1 LPSLVNSDACNISA
15 RRTHSRHLAMSNKT
29 HEDVTILGIEHHL
42 AVDPESLNEAGVVW
56 TPAVRA
62 LASAVAPIVEA
73 RQASH
78 SLAASS
84 SDADG
89 TAGPRSAPMRVLE
102 LGAGTGALGIALA
115 CSLPNIHVTLTD
127 LAPVV
132 PLMRENA
139 DATRDAGKLADGS
152 ETHVAELAWSRDA
165 VLALNGGGDA
175 SSGVGGTEGSTHGG
189 RDTSASRSTRWDL
202 VLGCE
207 ILYWGGW
214 DVFADDTRGP
224 LLEACIAACEV
235 GGAEGADT
243 AVLSPPTL
251 VVLAFTVRDQ
261 GRESGFVSKDFGE
274 KFWLRLLDGGA
285 DVCVCGDEDEETL
298 SRMDAEARA
307 RTDAAE
313 EGDLLVLGAVAKRSK

>member
-1 LPSLVNSDACNISA
+1 
-15 RRTHSRHLAMSNKT
+15 MSNKT
-29 HEDVTILGIEHHL
+29 HEVVEILGIEHHL

-62 LASAVAPIVEA
+62 LASAVAPIIEA
-73 RQASH
+73 RQAS
-78 SLAASS
+78 SLATSS

-89 TAGPRSAPMRVLE
+89 TTGPRSAPMRVLE

-132 PLMRENA
+132 PLMTERGRHPRRGEA
-139 DATRDAGKLADGS
+139 RGWIRDTRRGARVVPRRGPSAQRRRRRI
-152 ETHVAELAWSRDA
+152 EWWRRRQR
-165 VLALNGGGDA
+165 GG
-175 SSGVGGTEGSTHGG
+175 THGG
-189 RDTSASRSTRWDL
+189 RDASASRERWDV

-243 AVLSPPTL
+243 AVSSPPTL

-285 DVCVCGDEDEETL
+285 NVCVCGDEDEETL
-298 SRMDAEARA
+298 ARMDAEARA

>member
-1 LPSLVNSDACNISA
+1 
-15 RRTHSRHLAMSNKT
+15 MSNKT
-29 HEDVTILGIEHHL
+29 HEVVEILGIEHHL

-62 LASAVAPIVEA
+62 LASAVAPIIEA
-73 RQASH
+73 RQAS
-78 SLAASS
+78 SLATSS
-84 SDADG
+84 SSS
-89 TAGPRSAPMRVLE
+89 RPMRVLE

-132 PLMRENA
+132 PLMGTNA

-165 VLALNGGGDA
+165 VLALNGGGGA
-175 SSGVGGTEGSTHGG
+175 SSGRGGGEGGMHGG
-189 RDTSASRSTRWDL
+189 RDASASRSTRWDV

-243 AVLSPPTL
+243 AVSSPPTL

-261 GRESGFVSKDFGE
+261 GRESGFVSRDFGE

-285 DVCVCGDEDEETL
+285 NVCVCGDEDEDTL
-298 SRMDAEARA
+298 ARMDAEARA
-307 RTDAAE
+307 RTEAAE

>member
-1 LPSLVNSDACNISA
+1 
-15 RRTHSRHLAMSNKT
+15 MSNKT
-29 HEDVTILGIEHHL
+29 HEVVEILGIEHHL

-62 LASAVAPIVEA
+62 LASAVAPIIEA

-78 SLAASS
+78 SLATSS
-84 SDADG
+84 SSS
-89 TAGPRSAPMRVLE
+89 RPMRVLE

-132 PLMRENA
+132 PLMGTNA

-165 VLALNGGGDA
+165 VLALNGGGAA
-175 SSGVGGTEGSTHGG
+175 SSGGGGTEGSTHGG
-189 RDTSASRSTRWDL
+189 RDASASRSTRWDM

-243 AVLSPPTL
+243 AVSSPPTL

-285 DVCVCGDEDEETL
+285 NVCVCGDEDEETL
-298 SRMDAEARA
+298 ARMDAEARE

-313 EGDLLVLGAVAKRSK
+313 EGDLLVLGAVAKHSK

>member
-1 LPSLVNSDACNISA
+1 MPSLVNSDACIVSA
-15 RRTHSRHLAMSNKT
+15 RRTHSRHLAMSNRT
-29 HEDVTILGIEHHL
+29 HEDVTILGIAHHL

-62 LASAVAPIVEA
+62 LASAVAPIIEA
-73 RQASH
+73 RQAS
-78 SLAASS
+78 SLATSS
-84 SDADG
+84 SSS
-89 TAGPRSAPMRVLE
+89 RPMRVLE

-132 PLMRENA
+132 PLMNTNA

-175 SSGVGGTEGSTHGG
+175 SSVGGGTEGGTHGG
-189 RDTSASRSTRWDL
+189 RDASASRERWDL

-224 LLEACIAACEV
+224 LLEACIAACER

-243 AVLSPPTL
+243 AVSFPPTL

-285 DVCVCGDEDEETL
+285 NVCVCGDEDEVTL
-298 SRMDAEARA
+298 ARMDAEARS
-307 RTDAAE
+307 RTEAAE

>member
-1 LPSLVNSDACNISA
+1 
-15 RRTHSRHLAMSNKT
+15 MSNKT

-175 SSGVGGTEGSTHGG
+175 SSGDGGGEGGTHGG
-189 RDTSASRSTRWDL
+189 RDASASRSTRWDM

-224 LLEACIAACEV
+224 LLEACIAACER

-243 AVLSPPTL
+243 AVSSPPTL

>member
-1 LPSLVNSDACNISA
+1 
-15 RRTHSRHLAMSNKT
+15 MSNKT
-29 HEDVTILGIEHHL
+29 HEVVEILGIEHHL

-62 LASAVAPIVEA
+62 LASAVAPIIEA
-73 RQASH
+73 RQAS
-78 SLAASS
+78 SLATSS
-84 SDADG
+84 SSS
-89 TAGPRSAPMRVLE
+89 RPMRVLE

-115 CSLPNIHVTLTD
+115 SSLPNIHVTLTD

-165 VLALNGGGDA
+165 VLALNGGDA
-175 SSGVGGTEGSTHGG
+175 SSGGGGTEGGTHGG
-189 RDTSASRSTRWDL
+189 RDASASRSTRWDV

-224 LLEACIAACEV
+224 LLEACIAACEA

-243 AVLSPPTL
+243 AVSFPPTL

-261 GRESGFVSKDFGE
+261 GRESGFVSRDFGE

-285 DVCVCGDEDEETL
+285 NVCVCGDEDEETL
-298 SRMDAEARA
+298 ARMDADTRA
-307 RTDAAE
+307 RTEAAE
-313 EGDLLVLGAVAKRSK
+313 EGDLLVLGAVAKHSK

>member
-1 LPSLVNSDACNISA
+1 
-15 RRTHSRHLAMSNKT
+15 MSNKT

-207 ILYWGGW
+207 IL
-214 DVFADDTRGP
+214 
-224 LLEACIAACEV
+224 
-235 GGAEGADT
+235 
-243 AVLSPPTL
+243 
-251 VVLAFTVRDQ
+251 
-261 GRESGFVSKDFGE
+261 
-274 KFWLRLLDGGA
+274 
-285 DVCVCGDEDEETL
+285 
-298 SRMDAEARA
+298 
-307 RTDAAE
+307 
-313 EGDLLVLGAVAKRSK
+313 

>member
-1 LPSLVNSDACNISA
+1 
-15 RRTHSRHLAMSNKT
+15 MSNKT
-29 HEDVTILGIEHHL
+29 HEVVEILGIEHHL

-62 LASAVAPIVEA
+62 LASAVAPIIEA

-78 SLAASS
+78 SLATSS

-175 SSGVGGTEGSTHGG
+175 SSGGGCGTEGSTHGG
-189 RDTSASRSTRWDL
+189 RDASASRERWDV

-224 LLEACIAACEV
+224 LLEACIAACER

-243 AVLSPPTL
+243 AVSSPPTL

-285 DVCVCGDEDEETL
+285 NVCVCGDEDEETL
-298 SRMDAEARA
+298 ARMDADARA
-307 RTDAAE
+307 RTEAAE
-313 EGDLLVLGAVAKRSK
+313 EGDLLVLGAVTKRSK

>member
-1 LPSLVNSDACNISA
+1 
-15 RRTHSRHLAMSNKT
+15 MSNKT

-62 LASAVAPIVEA
+62 LASAVAPIIEA
-73 RQASH
+73 RQAS
-78 SLAASS
+78 SLATSS

-89 TAGPRSAPMRVLE
+89 TTGPRSAPMRVLE

-115 CSLPNIHVTLTD
+115 CSLPNFHVTLTD

-139 DATRDAGKLADGS
+139 NATRDAGKLADGS

-165 VLALNGGGDA
+165 VLALNGGDA
-175 SSGVGGTEGSTHGG
+175 SSGGGGTEGGTHGG
-189 RDTSASRSTRWDL
+189 RDASASRSTRWDV

-235 GGAEGADT
+235 VGAEGADT
-243 AVLSPPTL
+243 AVSSPPTL

-285 DVCVCGDEDEETL
+285 NVCVCGDENEEKL
-298 SRMDAEARA
+298 ARMDADARE
-307 RTDAAE
+307 RTEAAE

>member
-1 LPSLVNSDACNISA
+1 
-15 RRTHSRHLAMSNKT
+15 MSTNKT
-29 HEDVTILGIEHHL
+29 HEVVDILGIEHHL

-62 LASAVAPIVEA
+62 LASAVAPIIEA
-73 RQASH
+73 RQAS
-78 SLAASS
+78 SLATSS

-89 TAGPRSAPMRVLE
+89 TTGPRSAPMRVLE

-132 PLMRENA
+132 PLMGTNA

-165 VLALNGGGDA
+165 VLALSRGGDA
-175 SSGVGGTEGSTHGG
+175 SSGGGGGTERGTHGG
-189 RDTSASRSTRWDL
+189 RDASASRERWDV

-243 AVLSPPTL
+243 AVSSPPTL

-285 DVCVCGDEDEETL
+285 NVCVCGDEDEETL
-298 SRMDAEARA
+298 ARMDAEARA
-307 RTDAAE
+307 RTEAAE
-313 EGDLLVLGAVAKRSK
+313 EGDLLVLGAVGKCSK

>member
-1 LPSLVNSDACNISA
+1 
-15 RRTHSRHLAMSNKT
+15 MSTNKT
-29 HEDVTILGIEHHL
+29 HEVVDILGIEHHL

-62 LASAVAPIVEA
+62 LASAVAPIIEA
-73 RQASH
+73 RQAS
-78 SLAASS
+78 SLATSS
-84 SDADG
+84 SSS
-89 TAGPRSAPMRVLE
+89 RPMRVLE

-132 PLMRENA
+132 PLMQQNA

-165 VLALNGGGDA
+165 VLALNGGGDV
-175 SSGVGGTEGSTHGG
+175 SSGGGGGTERGTHGG
-189 RDTSASRSTRWDL
+189 RDASASRSTRWDM

-235 GGAEGADT
+235 GGAEGVDT
-243 AVLSPPTL
+243 AVSSPPTL

-285 DVCVCGDEDEETL
+285 NVCVCGDEDDETL
-298 SRMDAEARA
+298 ARMDADARA
-307 RTDAAE
+307 RTEAAE

>member
-1 LPSLVNSDACNISA
+1 
-15 RRTHSRHLAMSNKT
+15 MSNKT
-29 HEDVTILGIEHHL
+29 HEVVDILGIEHTL

-62 LASAVAPIVEA
+62 LASAVAPIIEA
-73 RQASH
+73 RQAS
-78 SLAASS
+78 SLATSS
-84 SDADG
+84 SSS
-89 TAGPRSAPMRVLE
+89 RPMRVLE

-115 CSLPNIHVTLTD
+115 CSLPNIDVTLTD

-132 PLMRENA
+132 PLMNTNA

-165 VLALNGGGDA
+165 VIALNGGDV
-175 SSGVGGTEGSTHGG
+175 SSGGGGGEGGTHGG
-189 RDTSASRSTRWDL
+189 RDASASRERWDL

-224 LLEACIAACEV
+224 LLEACIAACER

-243 AVLSPPTL
+243 AVSSPPTL

-285 DVCVCGDEDEETL
+285 NVCVCGDEDEETL
-298 SRMDAEARA
+298 ARMDAEARA
-307 RTDAAE
+307 RTEAAE
-313 EGDLLVLGAVAKRSK
+313 EGDLLVLGAVAKHSK

>member
-1 LPSLVNSDACNISA
+1 
-15 RRTHSRHLAMSNKT
+15 MSNKT
-29 HEDVTILGIEHHL
+29 HEVVEILGIEHHL

-62 LASAVAPIVEA
+62 LASAVAPIIEA

-78 SLAASS
+78 SLATSS
-84 SDADG
+84 SSS
-89 TAGPRSAPMRVLE
+89 RPMRVLE

-165 VLALNGGGDA
+165 VLALNGGGAA
-175 SSGVGGTEGSTHGG
+175 SSGGGGTEGSTHGG
-189 RDTSASRSTRWDL
+189 RDASASRSTRWDM

-207 ILYWGGW
+207 ILYWGGC

-243 AVLSPPTL
+243 AVSSPPTL

-261 GRESGFVSKDFGE
+261 GRESGFVSRDFGE

-285 DVCVCGDEDEETL
+285 NVCVCGDEDEETL
-298 SRMDAEARA
+298 ARMDAEARE

-313 EGDLLVLGAVAKRSK
+313 EGDLLVLGAVAKHSK

>member
-1 LPSLVNSDACNISA
+1 MLDA
-15 RRTHSRHLAMSNKT
+15 LAMSTNKT
-29 HEDVTILGIEHHL
+29 HEVVEILSIEHHL

-62 LASAVAPIVEA
+62 LASAVAPIIEA
-73 RQASH
+73 RQAS
-78 SLAASS
+78 SLATSS
-84 SDADG
+84 SSS
-89 TAGPRSAPMRVLE
+89 RPMRVLE

-132 PLMRENA
+132 PLMNTNA

-175 SSGVGGTEGSTHGG
+175 SSGGGGTEGVTHGG
-189 RDTSASRSTRWDL
+189 RDASASRSTRWDV

-243 AVLSPPTL
+243 AVSSPPTL

-285 DVCVCGDEDEETL
+285 NVCVCGDEDDETL
-298 SRMDAEARA
+298 ARMDADARA
-307 RTDAAE
+307 RTEAAE

>member
-1 LPSLVNSDACNISA
+1 
-15 RRTHSRHLAMSNKT
+15 MSNKT
-29 HEDVTILGIEHHL
+29 HEVVEILGIEHHL

-62 LASAVAPIVEA
+62 LASAVAPIIEA

-78 SLAASS
+78 SLATSS
-84 SDADG
+84 SSS
-89 TAGPRSAPMRVLE
+89 RPMRVLE
-102 LGAGTGALGIALA
+102 LGAVTGALGIALA

-165 VLALNGGGDA
+165 VLALNGGDA
-175 SSGVGGTEGSTHGG
+175 SSGGGGTEGGTHGG
-189 RDTSASRSTRWDL
+189 RDASASRERWDV

-207 ILYWGGW
+207 ILYWGCW

-243 AVLSPPTL
+243 AVSSPPTL

-285 DVCVCGDEDEETL
+285 NVCVCGDEDEETL
-298 SRMDAEARA
+298 ARMDAEARE

-313 EGDLLVLGAVAKRSK
+313 EGDLLVLGAVAKHSK

>member
-1 LPSLVNSDACNISA
+1 MLDA
-15 RRTHSRHLAMSNKT
+15 LAMSTNKT
-29 HEDVTILGIEHHL
+29 HEVVEILGIEHHL

-62 LASAVAPIVEA
+62 LASAVAPIIEA
-73 RQASH
+73 RQAS
-78 SLAASS
+78 SLATSS
-84 SDADG
+84 SSS
-89 TAGPRSAPMRVLE
+89 RPMRVLE

-132 PLMRENA
+132 PLMNTNA

-165 VLALNGGGDA
+165 VLALNGGEGA
-175 SSGVGGTEGSTHGG
+175 SSGGCGTDGGTHGG
-189 RDTSASRSTRWDL
+189 RDASASRERWDV

-224 LLEACIAACEV
+224 LLEACIAACER
-235 GGAEGADT
+235 GGADGADT
-243 AVLSPPTL
+243 AVSSPPTL

-274 KFWLRLLDGGA
+274 KFWLRLLDAGA
-285 DVCVCGDEDEETL
+285 NVCVCGDEETL
-298 SRMDAEARA
+298 ARMDAEARE

-313 EGDLLVLGAVAKRSK
+313 EGDLLVLGAVAK

>member
-1 LPSLVNSDACNISA
+1 
-15 RRTHSRHLAMSNKT
+15 MSNKT
-29 HEDVTILGIEHHL
+29 HEVVEILGIEHHL

-62 LASAVAPIVEA
+62 LASAVAPIIEA

-78 SLAASS
+78 SLATSS
-84 SDADG
+84 SSS
-89 TAGPRSAPMRVLE
+89 RPMRVLE

-132 PLMRENA
+132 PLMGTNA

-165 VLALNGGGDA
+165 VLALNGGGGA
-175 SSGVGGTEGSTHGG
+175 SSGRGGGEGGMHGG
-189 RDTSASRSTRWDL
+189 RDASASRSTRWDV

-243 AVLSPPTL
+243 AVSSPPTL

-285 DVCVCGDEDEETL
+285 NVCVCGDEDEETL
-298 SRMDAEARA
+298 ARMDAEARE

-313 EGDLLVLGAVAKRSK
+313 EGDLLVLGAVAKHSK

>member
-1 LPSLVNSDACNISA
+1 MSN
-15 RRTHSRHLAMSNKT
+15 RTH
-29 HEDVTILGIEHHL
+29 EVVDILGIEHTL

-62 LASAVAPIVEA
+62 LASAVAPIIEA
-73 RQASH
+73 RQAS
-78 SLAASS
+78 SLATSS
-84 SDADG
+84 SSS
-89 TAGPRSAPMRVLE
+89 RPMRVLE

-115 CSLPNIHVTLTD
+115 CSLPNIDVTLTD

-132 PLMRENA
+132 PLMNTNA

-175 SSGVGGTEGSTHGG
+175 SSGGGGTEGGTHGG
-189 RDTSASRSTRWDL
+189 RDASASRERWDV

-224 LLEACIAACEV
+224 LLEACIAACEA

-243 AVLSPPTL
+243 AVSFPPTL

-261 GRESGFVSKDFGE
+261 GRESGFVSRDFGE

-285 DVCVCGDEDEETL
+285 NVCVCGDEDEETL
-298 SRMDAEARA
+298 ARMDAEARA
-307 RTDAAE
+307 RTEAAE
-313 EGDLLVLGAVAKRSK
+313 EGDLLVLGAVAKHSK

>member
-1 LPSLVNSDACNISA
+1 
-15 RRTHSRHLAMSNKT
+15 MSNKT
-29 HEDVTILGIEHHL
+29 HEVVEILGIEHHL

-62 LASAVAPIVEA
+62 LASAVAPIIEA

-78 SLAASS
+78 SLATSS
-84 SDADG
+84 SSS
-89 TAGPRSAPMRVLE
+89 RPMRVLE

-165 VLALNGGGDA
+165 VLALNGGGAA
-175 SSGVGGTEGSTHGG
+175 SSGGGGTEGSTHGG
-189 RDTSASRSTRWDL
+189 RDASASRSTRWDM

-243 AVLSPPTL
+243 AVSSPPTL

-261 GRESGFVSKDFGE
+261 GRESGFVSRDFGE

-285 DVCVCGDEDEETL
+285 NVCVCGDEDEDTL
-298 SRMDAEARA
+298 ARMDAEARE

-313 EGDLLVLGAVAKRSK
+313 EGDLLVLGAVAKHSK

>member
-1 LPSLVNSDACNISA
+1 
-15 RRTHSRHLAMSNKT
+15 
-29 HEDVTILGIEHHL
+29 
-42 AVDPESLNEAGVVW
+42 
-56 TPAVRA
+56 
-62 LASAVAPIVEA
+62 
-73 RQASH
+73 
-78 SLAASS
+78 
-84 SDADG
+84 
-89 TAGPRSAPMRVLE
+89 MRVLE
-102 LGAGTGALGIALA
+102 LGAGTGALGISLV
-115 CSLPNIHVTLTD
+115 CILPNIHVTLTD

-165 VLALNGGGDA
+165 VLALNGGGAA
-175 SSGVGGTEGSTHGG
+175 SSGGGGTEGSTHGG
-189 RDTSASRSTRWDL
+189 RDASASRSTRWDM

-243 AVLSPPTL
+243 AVSSPPTL

-261 GRESGFVSKDFGE
+261 GRESGFVSRDFGE

-285 DVCVCGDEDEETL
+285 NVCVCGDEDEETL
-298 SRMDAEARA
+298 ARMDAEARE

-313 EGDLLVLGAVAKRSK
+313 EGDLLVLGAVAKHSK

>member
-1 LPSLVNSDACNISA
+1 MPSLVNSDACIISA

-62 LASAVAPIVEA
+62 LASAVAPIIEA
-73 RQASH
+73 RQAS
-78 SLAASS
+78 SLATSS
-84 SDADG
+84 SSS
-89 TAGPRSAPMRVLE
+89 RPMRVLE

-115 CSLPNIHVTLTD
+115 CSLPNIDVTLTD

-132 PLMRENA
+132 PLMNTNA

-165 VLALNGGGDA
+165 VLALNGGDA
-175 SSGVGGTEGSTHGG
+175 SSGGGGTEGGTHGG
-189 RDTSASRSTRWDL
+189 RDASASRERWDL

-224 LLEACIAACEV
+224 LLEACIAACER

-243 AVLSPPTL
+243 AVSSPPTL

-285 DVCVCGDEDEETL
+285 NVCVCGDEDEETL
-298 SRMDAEARA
+298 ARMDAEARA
-307 RTDAAE
+307 RTEAAE
-313 EGDLLVLGAVAKRSK
+313 EGDLLVLGAVAKCSK

>member
-1 LPSLVNSDACNISA
+1 
-15 RRTHSRHLAMSNKT
+15 MSNKT

-62 LASAVAPIVEA
+62 LASAVAPIIEA
-73 RQASH
+73 RQAS
-78 SLAASS
+78 SLATSS
-84 SDADG
+84 SSS
-89 TAGPRSAPMRVLE
+89 RPMRVLE

-175 SSGVGGTEGSTHGG
+175 SSGDGGGEGGTHGA
-189 RDTSASRSTRWDL
+189 RDASASRSTRWDM

-224 LLEACIAACEV
+224 LLEACIAACEA

-243 AVLSPPTL
+243 AVSFPPTL

-285 DVCVCGDEDEETL
+285 NVCVCGDEDEETL
-298 SRMDAEARA
+298 ARMDAEARA